1 MVFTVV
7 LVLLTILISLPI
19 SLATALYLSEYAKNK
34 KSGNVIKFFLD
45 SLGGTPSILFG
56 MFGIIF
62 FRQVLEIGN
71 GGFSLIAGSLTMV
84 IVIIPT
90 FTRSIEQVLAQ
101 IPDDLR
107 MASYSLGASK
117 FETIKKVII
126 PQALP
131 GMIIGIILS
140 AGRVIAETAPVYL
153 TIGML
158 GSVNLAL
165 DGQG

>member
-1 MVFTVV
+1 MVFTLV
-7 LVLLTILISLPI
+7 LVILSILIALPFAF
-19 SLATALYLSEYAKNK
+19 ATAIYLSEYAGNK
-34 KSGNVIKFFLD
+34 KSGKTIRFFLD

-56 MFGIIF
+56 LFGVVF
-62 FRQVLEIGN
+62 FRQIIGLGS
-71 GGFSLIAGSLTMV
+71 GGYSLIAGALTMV

-90 FTRSIEQVLAQ
+90 FTRAIEQVLVK
-101 IPDDLR
+101 IPTELR

-117 FETIKKVII
+117 FETIRKVII

-131 GMIIGIILS
+131 GMITGIILS

-158 GSVNLAL
+158 GSIELNIN
-165 DGQG
+165 GEG

>member
-1 MVFTVV
+1 MFTIV

-34 KSGNVIKFFLD
+34 KSGSVIKFFLD

-62 FRQVLEIGN
+62 FRQVLNIGN
-71 GGFSLIAGSLTMV
+71 GGFSLMAGALTMV

-90 FTRSIEQVLAQ
+90 FTRSIEQVLAR

-117 FETIKKVII
+117 FETIRKIII

-131 GMIIGIILS
+131 GIITGVILS

-158 GSVNLAL
+158 GSVNLSV
-165 DGQG
+165 DGSG